1 MPRLADLYQERIY
14 FWAALVITALPM
26 TALLLGIILTE
37 LSAAQEIMKMAA
49 VVIKV
54 SGALASIIAVSIA
67 AKALNTWKKSL
78 IKDSILQNE
87 IEMFKKL
94 SELIKQLEI
103 NASEISQNLISYAD
117 DIQHDPKFKIDNSL
131 INEIVSSAQ
140 KASDDN
146 KTAFKIIASIEK
158 SNSPHP
164 LLKFPDSIV
173 NQLSIIKGYLR
184 DIECCICYLKIYIID
199 QKINWPIIKTGSN
212 KDSYLCTDAEI
223 NGDLYK
229 KIYNSIEIIED
240 TIKENWGYR

>member
-14 FWAALVITALPM
+14 FWAALVITTLPM

-37 LSAAQEIMKMAA
+37 LSETQEIIDMAT

-54 SGALASIIAVSIA
+54 SGALASIIAVCIA

-78 IKDSILQNE
+78 IKDSILKNKIKIFE
-87 IEMFKKL
+87 SL
-94 SELIKQLEI
+94 SELIKQLET
-103 NASEISQNLISYAD
+103 NASEISYNLISYAD
-117 DIQHDPKFKIDNSL
+117 NIQHDPEFKIDTSL
-131 INEIVSSAQ
+131 ISEIEASAK
-140 KASDDN
+140 KASANN
-146 KTAFKIIASIEK
+146 KIAFEIITSIEE
-158 SNSPHP
+158 SNSQHP

-184 DIECCICYLKIYIID
+184 DIQCCISYLKIYIID
-199 QKINWPIIKTGSN
+199 RKINWPIIKTGSN

-229 KIYNSIEIIED
+229 KISKSIEIIED